1 MATPK
6 TSQLA
11 NLASQFPA
19 MAQQGQQIQ
28 QSSAALAAA
37 EAVRK
42 QAATGQRV
50 SGAEMGAQL
59 YTAQAAAAREAGQKV
74 QRGAMQVGQLQ
85 LQEEQMKKQQ
95 ILADRQLG
103 QQQQIRKNEQIL
115 TELSGEIKNK
125 LYDKAMQFNKD
136 ELGRT
141 QWQTSQLMD
150 YQLRKTQRWQDY
162 RQMENRV
169 GQMQKRRMT
178 LLKTAQA
185 KIQQTLQQEFQK
197 SEAFADRE
205 LQARLTKVKAEIDE
219 RIRKAEAEAAEQAA
233 AWTTGG
239 QIIGAVVGVAAGVA
253 ITVATGGTGAAAIAQ
268 GGMLGAS
275 VGGSLGAGI
284 GGLAKPE
291 ASKYQPSR
299 EEVRGMIRRR

>member
-11 NLASQFPA
+11 NLAQQFPS
-19 MAQQGQQIQ
+19 MAAQGQQIQ

-50 SGAEMGAQL
+50 SASDMGAQL
-59 YTAQAAAAREAGQKV
+59 YTAQAAAAREAQQKV
-74 QRGAMQVGQLQ
+74 QKGAMQVGQLE
-85 LQEEQMKKQQ
+85 LQQQAMQKQQ

-103 QQQQIRKNEQIL
+103 QQQQVRKNEQIL
-115 TELSGEIKNK
+115 TELSGDIKTK
-125 LYDKAMQFNKD
+125 LYDKAMKFNKD

-150 YQLRKTQRWQDY
+150 YQLRKSQRWQDY
-162 RQMENRV
+162 RQMETKV

-178 LLKTAQA
+178 VLKTAQA
-185 KIQQTLQQEFQK
+185 QIQQAMQQEFAK
-197 SEAFADRE
+197 SEAVADRE

-219 RIRKAEAEAAEQAA
+219 RIRKAQAEAAEQAA

-239 QIIGAVVGVAAGVA
+239 QIIGTVLGAAAGMA
-253 ITVATGGTGAAAIAQ
+253 ITAATAGVGAAAIAK
-268 GGMLGAS
+268 GGMLGANI
-275 VGGSLGAGI
+275 GGSLGAGI
-284 GGLAKPE
+284 GGLAKPK
-291 ASKYQPSR
+291 ANIYQPSR